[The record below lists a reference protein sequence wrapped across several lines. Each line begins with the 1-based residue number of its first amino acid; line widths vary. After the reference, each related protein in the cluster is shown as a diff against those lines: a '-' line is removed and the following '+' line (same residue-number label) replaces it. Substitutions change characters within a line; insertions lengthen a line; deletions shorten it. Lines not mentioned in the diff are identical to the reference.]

1 MSLMMGNLYNALVKA
16 GVDQGDAAKA
26 AEEVASYESRVAKIE
41 VDLAV
46 LKWMVG
52 FNIAFTVAIFIRS
65 FY

>member
-26 AEEVASYESRVAKIE
+26 AEEVASYENRIAKIE

-46 LKWMVG
+46 IKWMVG
-52 FNIAFTVAIFIRS
+52 FNMAFTVAVFVRS
-65 FY
+65 FF